1 MTHIVFVVM
10 LRKPFQHLFKL
21 VFERKGRRPSE
32 ISEDG
37 RLRPTEISVGRHTS
51 TARLVPALVWQ
62 IIDHCLAC
70 WEDEDLSS
78 SLPLGHGGQYLYAGN
93 GPKSNHSFID
103 LHCGGLQRG
112 QALVSTSGRRTL

>member
-37 RLRPTEISVGRHTS
+37 RLRPTKISVVRHICHTS
-51 TARLVPALVWQ
+51 TARLVLALVWQ
-62 IIDHCLAC
+62 ITAYTNTDDDYFSKRHIQICSAD
-70 WEDEDLSS
+70 
-78 SLPLGHGGQYLYAGN
+78 
-93 GPKSNHSFID
+93 
-103 LHCGGLQRG
+103 
-112 QALVSTSGRRTL
+112 V